1 MVSDRPCRRTWAV
14 GYVGVWDYGPAERME
29 QGWAVWRTAAG
40 VKPGPRRPSPET
52 DCLDGWN
59 RALIAAL
66 VVTVIELTAMA
77 SAAWVRP

>member
-1 MVSDRPCRRTWAV
+1 MVSGRPCGRTWAA
-14 GYVGVWDYGPAERME
+14 GKVGVQDYGPAESME

-52 DCLDGWN
+52 DCPDGWK